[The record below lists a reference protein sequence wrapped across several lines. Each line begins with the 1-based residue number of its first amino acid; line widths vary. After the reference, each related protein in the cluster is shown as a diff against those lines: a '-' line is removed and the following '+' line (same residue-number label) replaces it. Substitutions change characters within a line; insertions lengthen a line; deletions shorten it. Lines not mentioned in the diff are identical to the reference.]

1 MQKVYQF
8 CLVFI
13 FTYKAFANDKKERS
27 SVSVFSTK
35 RFGSLGFYLYLCTKF
50 RQKMKKSVIALLAM
64 TFTALTANGQ
74 ASKTVSLKVIE
85 TSDVHGH
92 FFPYDFMEKKPIK
105 GTLVRASSYINKQRQ
120 QYGDRLLLI
129 DNGDILQ
136 GQPCVYWSN
145 YVMPENENLAAK
157 VINYMKYDAETVGNH
172 DVEPG
177 QKVYDKWIREVRCP
191 LLGANIVKAR
201 ATSMTSTAS
210 KASKEDIYE
219 GLKPYSVHYK
229 DGVKIVVIGMLTPAI
244 PNWLNKSIWKGIEFE
259 EMVSCAKKWMKFIR
273 ETEKP
278 DLVFGLF
285 HSGLNGGIKTDDYE
299 ENATEAV
306 AREVPGFDIIFF
318 GHDHQVHNEWV
329 TNVEGQRVL
338 CIDPSCYVKN
348 VAEAQIELTYEK
360 GHLTKKEIKGEI
372 VSVLDEEIDQQMLTH
387 FQPTI
392 DQVKAYVDRKI
403 GRFEHP
409 IYTRESFFG
418 NSAFTD
424 LIHNLQLQISK
435 ANVSFNAPLSFNTV
449 IQAGDVTQG
458 DMFKLYRFENLLFV
472 LRMTGEE
479 IRKHLEFSYDMWT
492 NTMTSPEEHALR
504 LNDASKEDQQ
514 RTGFQYYTFNFDS
527 AAGIDYEVDLT
538 KPDGEKVKI
547 LSMSDGTPFDEKKW
561 YKVVMN
567 SYRANGG
574 GELLTRGAGIPKDSL
589 EGRVLFH
596 TDLDQR
602 HYLTEE
608 IQRMG
613 TIDPQP
619 NHNWKFTPE
628 AWVQPA
634 LARDR
639 KQLFGE

>member
-1 MQKVYQF
+1 
-8 CLVFI
+8 
-13 FTYKAFANDKKERS
+13 
-27 SVSVFSTK
+27 
-35 RFGSLGFYLYLCTKF
+35 
-50 RQKMKKSVIALLAM
+50 MKKLLTTLVISSM
-64 TFTALTANGQ
+64 MLTATAQ
-74 ASKTVSLKVIE
+74 PATKTVRLKVIE

-105 GTLVRASSYINKQRQ
+105 GTLVRANSYINKQRAK
-120 QYGDRLLLI
+120 YGDNLLLI

-145 YVMPENENLAAK
+145 YVMPEDENLAAT

-172 DVEPG
+172 DIEPG
-177 QKVYDKWIREVRCP
+177 HKVYDKWIREVRCP
-191 LLGANIVKAR
+191 VLGANIVKEEYKNGEA
-201 ATSMTSTAS
+201 AP
-210 KASKEDIYE
+210 DHIYTN
-219 GLKPYSVHYK
+219 LKPYSVHYK
-229 DGVKIVVIGMLTPAI
+229 DGVKICVIGMLTPAI

-259 EMVSCAKKWMKFIR
+259 EMVSCAKKWVKYIQDN
-273 ETEKP
+273 EKP
-278 DLVFGLF
+278 DLIFGLF
-285 HSGLNGGIKTDDYE
+285 HSGLNGGIKTDEYE
-299 ENATEAV
+299 EDGTESV

-318 GHDHQVHNEWV
+318 GHDHQVHNEWI
-329 TNVEGQRVL
+329 TNKEGKKVL

-348 VAEAQIELTYEK
+348 VAEAEIELTYK
-360 GHLTKKEIKGEI
+360 NGHLVKKDIKGKI
-372 VSVLDEEIDQQMLTH
+372 VSVLDEEIDQQMLNH

-392 DQVKAYVDRKI
+392 DKIKTYVNRRI

-424 LIHNLQLQISK
+424 LVHNLQMRISK
-435 ANVSFNAPLSFNTV
+435 AEISFNAPLAFNT
-449 IQAGDVTQG
+449 IIKAGDVTQG
-458 DMFKLYRFENLLFV
+458 DMFKLYRFENLMFV

-479 IRKHLEFSYDMWT
+479 VRKHLEFSYDMWV
-492 NTMTSPEEHALR
+492 NTMTSPDDHALR
-504 LNDASKEDQQ
+504 LNDASKDDQQ

-527 AAGIDYEVDLT
+527 ACGIDYEVDLT
-538 KPDGEKVKI
+538 KPDGQKVRI
-547 LSMSDGTPFDEKKW
+547 LRMSNGEPFDEAKW
-561 YKVVMN
+561 YRVVMN

-608 IQRMG
+608 IRRMG

-619 NHNWKFTPE
+619 NSNWKFVPKE
-628 AWVQPA
+628 WVKPA
-634 LARDR
+634 LERDR